1 MRAMATSEY
10 ADLYWESAEGL
21 KLHARDYPGPADRPA
36 ILCLPGLTRNAR
48 DFEPVA
54 DAFAGE
60 WRVLAPEFRGRG
72 DSDYAKESDS
82 YVPLT
87 YVADVLALIDEL
99 KLDKVVAI
107 GTSLGGIVTTL
118 IALQRPDLVAG
129 AALNDIGPEIEAEGL
144 ERIRDYVG
152 QGRNFPTWM
161 HAARAL
167 REGSLHIYPDYAIED
182 WLTLAKRL
190 MCVGNNGRITYDYD
204 MKIADPFSDPSTLDA
219 VDLWP
224 AFEAL
229 GGRPG
234 LVLRGE
240 LSDLLSEATFTG
252 MHLRM
257 AGFECVTVPR
267 VGHAPTLAEPEAQS
281 AIARLLDRVLAA

>member
-1 MRAMATSEY
+1 MATSEY

-21 KLHARDYPGPADRPA
+21 KLHARDYAGPGDRPA

-54 DAFAGE
+54 EAFAGD
-60 WRVLAPEFRGRG
+60 WRVLALDFRGRG
-72 DSDYAKESDS
+72 ESDYAKESDS

-87 YVADVLALIDEL
+87 YVADVLALVDEL
-99 KLDKVVAI
+99 KLDKVIAI

-118 IALQRPDLVAG
+118 LAMQRPALLAG
-129 AALNDIGPEIEAEGL
+129 AVLNDIGPVIETEGL

-152 QGRNFPTWM
+152 QGRSFPTWM

-167 REGSLHIYPDYAIED
+167 REASLYVYPDYAIED
-182 WLTLAKRL
+182 WLALAKRL
-190 MCVGNNGRITYDYD
+190 MCVGNNGRIAYDYD
-204 MKIADPFSDPSTLDA
+204 MKIAEPFSDPTALDNL
-219 VDLWP
+219 DLWP

-234 LVLRGE
+234 LVLRGD
-240 LSDLLSEATFTG
+240 LSDLLSPATFAAMG
-252 MHLRM
+252 QRL
-257 AGFECVTVPR
+257 AGFDCVTVPR
-267 VGHAPTLAEPEAQS
+267 VGHAPTLAEPEAQA
-281 AIARLLDRVLAA
+281 AIARLLDRVLGA